1 MKIDIEILI
10 FSYFHSKE
18 ISLRRKKKERKKKIK
33 PTTQEISPAG
43 LHSFLVQKSS
53 KVWKYNQLQ
62 LRMSL
67 KHKERLLS

>member
-18 ISLRRKKKERKKKIK
+18 IFLKKKKKSKQEKIK
-33 PTTQEISPAG
+33 LTTQENSPAG

-67 KHKERLLS
+67 KHKE